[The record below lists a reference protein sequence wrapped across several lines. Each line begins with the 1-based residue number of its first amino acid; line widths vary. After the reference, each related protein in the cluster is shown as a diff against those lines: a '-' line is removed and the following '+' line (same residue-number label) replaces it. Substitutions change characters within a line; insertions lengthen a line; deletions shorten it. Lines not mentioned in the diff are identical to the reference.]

1 MADLEQKVALVT
13 GSTKGIGR
21 AIASAFAAQ
30 GARAIVHGRDPAEVA
45 RVREEIGAFA
55 GVAGDLATAEG
66 CRQVIAELPDG
77 AEVEILVNNAGIFSV
92 QDFFTLEDEDWLRYY
107 QTNVLSAIRLCR
119 ALMPGMLERGRGRII
134 NVASEA
140 GLRPLPTMIH
150 YSMTKTDLISLS
162 RGLAELTKGSAVTV
176 NSLLPGPT
184 WTAGVEAYFEGLA
197 AQENKPVQAVIDNYF
212 REHEPSS
219 LIQRFVTAE
228 EVAEA
233 AVFLAGN
240 GAANGSALRV
250 EGGIIR
256 AL

>member
-21 AIASAFAAQ
+21 AIASAFTAQ

-66 CRQVIAELPDG
+66 CGQVIAELPEA

-150 YSMTKTDLISLS
+150 
-162 RGLAELTKGSAVTV
+162 
-176 NSLLPGPT
+176 
-184 WTAGVEAYFEGLA
+184 
-197 AQENKPVQAVIDNYF
+197 
-212 REHEPSS
+212 
-219 LIQRFVTAE
+219 
-228 EVAEA
+228 
-233 AVFLAGN
+233 
-240 GAANGSALRV
+240 
-250 EGGIIR
+250 
-256 AL
+256 